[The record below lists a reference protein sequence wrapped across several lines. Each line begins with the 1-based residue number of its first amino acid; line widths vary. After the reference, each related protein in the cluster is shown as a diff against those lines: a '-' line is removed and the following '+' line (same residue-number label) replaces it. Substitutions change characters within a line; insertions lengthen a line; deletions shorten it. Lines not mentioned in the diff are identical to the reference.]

1 MRVVM
6 QTIVKV
12 LNDEGTHARPAGI
25 LVKLANNYSCDIEL
39 LVDDNTVNAKSIMSI
54 MGLGLI
60 KDTLVTIKADGADA
74 EAALKEITNLFN
86 NKFNL

>member
-1 MRVVM
+1 MRESM
-6 QTIVKV
+6 ETIVKV
-12 LNDEGTHARPAGI
+12 LNEEGIHARPAGI
-25 LVKLANNYSCDIEL
+25 LVKLANNFSCDIEL

-60 KDTLVTIKADGADA
+60 KDTVVTIKADGADA
-74 EAALKEITNLFN
+74 EVALAEISALFN